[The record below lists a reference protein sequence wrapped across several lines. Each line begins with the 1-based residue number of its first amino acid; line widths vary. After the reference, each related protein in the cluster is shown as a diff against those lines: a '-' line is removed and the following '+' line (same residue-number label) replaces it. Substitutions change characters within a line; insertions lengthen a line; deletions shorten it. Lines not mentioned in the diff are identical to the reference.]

1 MSRKEI
7 NSLDLYQVVEEMIL
21 EAKRLVDI
29 KAMPI
34 KVNVMCSGGV
44 DSFTLLNILNDLKGK
59 LRLNLF
65 ATTLIFGD
73 YVGEIKAVNLV
84 KSFCEKNNIGFIQ
97 YDAKLDE
104 ISGNKKVYVRN
115 VLKEYSVRCRPDI
128 VVTGHHKDDRIETIF
143 NRLFSGRLG
152 PDGVNGFKAFDRMI
166 INKTRTLFVKPFY
179 NVEKNTIIEFA
190 NKHSI
195 KYVEDL
201 TNFDPDY
208 CERNYIRNIII
219 PLIKEKFDLDNT
231 LRAMD
236 LIANHITK
244 LQDDIKLDFRKGVW
258 KTEEFNQLNLTEA
271 YVVVKR
277 HLMQIYGVVLNK
289 DKVAEL
295 RKVML
300 NKPYFVFEL
309 HRDGPF
315 KIVIEKNRKNV
326 KIFETTSSFREDSVR
341 DIRDMLSSIQ
351 P

>member
-1 MSRKEI
+1 MSRK
-7 NSLDLYQVVEEMIL
+7 NKKSFDLYPVVEEMIL
-21 EAKRLVDI
+21 EARKLIDKKV
-29 KAMPI
+29 MPI
-34 KVNVMCSGGV
+34 KINVMCSGGV
-44 DSFTLLNILNDLKGK
+44 DSFTLLNILNDLKEK
-59 LRLNLF
+59 LHLNLF
-65 ATTLIFGD
+65 ATTIIFGD

-104 ISGNKKVYVRN
+104 VSGNKKVYVRN

-152 PDGVNGFKAFDRMI
+152 PDGVNGFKAFEWMI

-179 NVEKNTIIEFA
+179 NVEKNTIIDFA

-208 CERNYIRNIII
+208 CERNYIRNSIV
-219 PLIKEKFDLDNT
+219 PVIKEKFDLDNA
-231 LRAMD
+231 LKAMD
-236 LIANHITK
+236 LIAEHISK

-271 YVVVKR
+271 FVVVKR

-289 DKVAEL
+289 DKAAEL

-309 HRDGPF
+309 HRNGPF

-326 KIFETTSSFREDSVR
+326 KIFETTNRYKEDS
-341 DIRDMLSSIQ
+341 IREVANMLGSIQ

>member
-1 MSRKEI
+1 MSRK
-7 NSLDLYQVVEEMIL
+7 NKKSFDLYPVVEEMIL
-21 EAKRLVDI
+21 EARKLIDKKV
-29 KAMPI
+29 MPI
-34 KVNVMCSGGV
+34 KINVMCSGGV
-44 DSFTLLNILNDLKGK
+44 DSFTLLNILNDLKEK
-59 LRLNLF
+59 LHLNLF
-65 ATTLIFGD
+65 ATTIIFGD

-97 YDAKLDE
+97 CDAKLDE

-115 VLKEYSVRCRPDI
+115 ALKEYSVRCRPDI

-152 PDGVNGFKAFDRMI
+152 PDGVNGFKAFDWMI

-208 CERNYIRNIII
+208 CERNYIRNTII

-271 YVVVKR
+271 FVVVKR

-289 DKVAEL
+289 DKAKEL
-295 RKVML
+295 RKMML
-300 NKPYFVFEL
+300 NKPYFIFEL
-309 HRDGPF
+309 YRNGPF
-315 KIVIEKNRKNV
+315 KIIIEKNRKNV
-326 KIFETTSSFREDSVR
+326 KIFKTTTKFKEDSVR
-341 DIRDMLSSIQ
+341 DIRDMLGSIQ